1 MRGFIIRMGISMPA
15 VNLLSTKTRYGLM
28 GVCLFFLAWQA
39 LSTIFHEIIIASPAD
54 TLLSLLE
61 MVQTVDFW
69 KNVGITVERFGLS
82 LLFGSL
88 VGFVLGLVA
97 GLNKKMRWLFEP
109 FRWSLMTMPP
119 VVLVVVSMIWF
130 GMGSIQTIFV
140 TALLII
146 PIIYVNTIEGI
157 EAVDASILEMGRVYK
172 ANSRMLLKEI
182 YLPGIGGPVLAGL
195 TLSAGLG
202 IRIVVL
208 AELLGAYS
216 GIGYEFSLARTNLD
230 TPALFA
236 WIMVCLFLGG
246 FVDLGI
252 LNPIRNHIMRWREE

>member
-1 MRGFIIRMGISMPA
+1 MRASIIKCGISIPA
-15 VNLLSTKTRYGLM
+15 VNFLNTKALYGLI
-28 GVCLFFLAWQA
+28 GVGLFVSIWQA
-39 LSTIFHEIIIASPAD
+39 LSICFHEIIIASPAD
-54 TLLSLLE
+54 TFLSLIK

-69 KNVGITVERFGLS
+69 KNVWITIERFVLS
-82 LLFGSL
+82 VLLGSL
-88 VGFVLGLVA
+88 IGFLLGLAA
-97 GLNKKMRWLFEP
+97 GLNANIKWLLEP
-109 FRWSLMTMPP
+109 FRWSIMTMPP
-119 VVLVVVSMIWF
+119 VVVVVVSMIWF

-140 TALLII
+140 TAILII

-157 EAVDASILEMGRVYK
+157 EAMDAGILEMGRVYK
-172 ANSRMLLKEI
+172 ANSRILLKEI
-182 YLPGIGGPVLAGL
+182 YLPGIGGSVLAGL

-216 GIGYEFSLARTNLD
+216 GVGYEFSLARTNLD

-246 FVDLGI
+246 FIDLCI
-252 LNPIRNHIMRWREE
+252 LNPVRKRIMQWKEE

>member
-1 MRGFIIRMGISMPA
+1 
-15 VNLLSTKTRYGLM
+15 M
-28 GVCLFFLAWQA
+28 GVGLFLLGWQV
-39 LSTIFHEIIIASPAD
+39 LSIIFHEIIIASPAD
-54 TLLSLLE
+54 TFLSLIQ
-61 MVQTVDFW
+61 MVQTKNFW
-69 KNVGITVERFGLS
+69 KNVGITIERFGLS
-82 LLFGSL
+82 LLLGSL
-88 VGFVLGLVA
+88 VGFILGLVA
-97 GLNKKMRWLFEP
+97 GLNKKIRWLLEP

-119 VVLVVVSMIWF
+119 VILVIVSMIWF
-130 GMGSIQTIFV
+130 GMGSVQTIFV

-146 PIIYVNTIEGI
+146 PIIYINTIEGI
-157 EAVDASILEMGRVYK
+157 EAVDAKILEMGRVYK
-172 ANSRMLLKEI
+172 AELWMLLKDI

-216 GIGYEFSLARTNLD
+216 GVGYEFSLARTNLD

-246 FVDLGI
+246 FIDLAI
-252 LNPIRNHIMRWREE
+252 LNPVKKHIMKWKEE